1 MANQPQLS
9 VNYEDL
15 ALSEP
20 RAVRSGRDGA
30 IMIERYDD
38 VAGEVSLLG
47 HRKPRSA
54 TCSRERVAGAVC
66 CLVVVG
72 AVVAGSLWYTCAL
85 CGERLHLLGSVG
97 PNATAAKC
105 LDGTPGGY
113 YLELGAEKTRW
124 VIWLMGGGVCSSWD
138 DCESRAGGP
147 LGSSSEWP
155 HRRRG
160 GSMGDGL
167 MSDSAS
173 DNPDFHNWSK
183 VYVPYCSGDVW
194 LGKETAAADPF
205 GGPLRGEGGL
215 LFAGHTI
222 VSTVID
228 ELVAAHHIDKAK
240 SVLLTGC
247 SAGGLGSSVTL
258 LFLAVCSVFLQSKA
272 DPVFS
277 RQGRSFT
284 LTGWLL
290 GCPGWT

>member
-20 RAVRSGRDGA
+20 RAVRSSRDGA
-30 IMIERYDD
+30 ITIERYDD

-54 TCSRERVAGAVC
+54 CSRERVAGAVC

-72 AVVAGSLWYTCAL
+72 AVVAGALWYTCAL

-105 LDGTPGGY
+105 LDGTPAGY
-113 YLELGAEKTRW
+113 YLELGTDKTRW

-167 MSDSAS
+167 MSSSAS
-173 DNPDFHNWSK
+173 DNPDFHSWSK
-183 VYVPYCSGDVW
+183 AYVPYCSGDVW

-228 ELVAAHHIDKAK
+228 ELVAAHHIDKARG
-240 SVLLTGC
+240 VLLTGC
-247 SAGGLGSSVTL
+247 SAGGLGSSQKN
-258 LFLAVCSVFLQSKA
+258 LFHRLRTHPFKNG
-272 DPVFS
+272 PVFFLGRDVLS
-277 RQGRSFT
+277 R
-284 LTGWLL
+284 
-290 GCPGWT
+290 

>member
-20 RAVRSGRDGA
+20 RAVRSGRDDA
-30 IMIERYDD
+30 ITIERYDD

-72 AVVAGSLWYTCAL
+72 AVVAGALWYTCAL
-85 CGERLHLLGSVG
+85 CGERLHLLASVG

-105 LDGTPGGY
+105 LDGSPAGY
-113 YLELGAEKTRW
+113 YLELGTDKTRW

-167 MSDSAS
+167 MSSSAS
-173 DNPDFHNWSK
+173 DNPDFHSWSK
-183 VYVPYCSGDVW
+183 AYVPYCSGDVW

-240 SVLLTGC
+240 AVLLTGC
-247 SAGGLGSSVTL
+247 SAGGLGSSKKFL
-258 LFLAVCSVFLQSKA
+258 LIKRAPLCVQKRTRL
-272 DPVFS
+272 FS
-277 RQGRSFT
+277 QGRSFT